1 MDVWLP
7 RGGEEVLVELPPEAR
22 VEFYD
27 PVPVSDLSEAPDVR
41 AGELVVVDASHL
53 SPESIADLVERLRP
67 ARPVLTT
74 WLAHGS
80 APDASVLSRLR
91 SLGLAT
97 TSDDWAVAELRDS
110 GELTYVSPPLALPQR
125 LSSPES
131 RARALLSSVGLDPEG
146 KRVRAVGL
154 VLSREGELRG
164 FAEADRLPGA
174 ELRGEHDLILL
185 SPGGFPFDRTLLQVL
200 LCLEPYAALCRERGV
215 IGVVAE
221 CAEGLGSKR
230 LLEAV
235 LSGNRPPG
243 TVEGEALGSLES
255 VRARARVVASV
266 PLPRTYVERAF
277 GMKQAPRLQEAVAA
291 ATRFVG
297 REIRAAVVRCASL
310 RAAAGGAERP
320 RTS

>member
-1 MDVWLP
+1 MDVWLS

-27 PVPVSDLSEAPDVR
+27 PVPVGDLSEAPEVR

-53 SPESIADLVERLRP
+53 KPESVGEVVERLRP
-67 ARPVLTT
+67 ARAAVTT

-80 APDASVLSRLR
+80 APDAVALSRLR
-91 SLGLAT
+91 SLGLST
-97 TSDDWAVAELRDS
+97 TSDDWFAAELRDS
-110 GELTYVSPPLALPQR
+110 DELTYVSPPLALPPR

-131 RARALLSSVGLDPEG
+131 RARALLSSMGLDSEG
-146 KRVRAVGL
+146 KRVRAVAC
-154 VLSREGELRG
+154 VLTPGGELMG
-164 FAEADRLPGA
+164 FLEADRVPGA
-174 ELRGEHDLILL
+174 ELRGEHDLVLL

-200 LCLEPYAALCRERGV
+200 LCLEPYSALCRERGV

-221 CAEGLGSKR
+221 CAEGLGSRR
-230 LLEAV
+230 LLEAA
-235 LSGNRPPG
+235 LSGNRVPG

-255 VRARARVVASV
+255 VRTRARVVASV

-277 GMKQAPRLQEAVAA
+277 GMRQAPRLQEAVTA

-310 RAAAGGAERP
+310 RAAAGAAERP
-320 RTS
+320 RKS